1 MEEKQRDLLISVIIP
16 VFNGERYIQECL
28 DSVVCQTYKN
38 IEVLVVDDGS
48 NDHTM
53 ELVHAYSERDT
64 RIQLFGQE
72 NQGPAIAR
80 NTGMLHASGDYIAF
94 LDADDFW
101 ADERC
106 LETICST
113 LAEIPC
119 DVLGTFFLLAHEGKR
134 ERTDLHVEYFT
145 EKCERGGKWI
155 SFSEEQKIFNFTSYL
170 YKRDFLESHKIQF
183 PALCYFEDPP
193 FLFSALTAAEKYYI
207 IPLEWYCYRREHK
220 ENYRIGKRQQSD
232 YIEGML
238 QIARKAVAFSYDK
251 VIEFQ
256 KDLLKGYAFD
266 LTEQLLDGNL
276 EVLFSMVDLL
286 KLLGKNPEENQDVQ
300 FVKEAVAEYAGVYMA
315 SVKQMQKEIQSRME
329 KADRIV
335 IYGAGKYGK
344 SVWNNISAGSARKTD
359 IYFGT
364 TKEPDQEAFCGR
376 PVWKIDELLK
386 EESKNILVIVAIRE
400 VPTEMTAVL
409 KKFHVENY
417 IVIDARNFKMFEQS
431 FSLGKW

>member
-145 EKCERGGKWI
+145 EKCERGG
-155 SFSEEQKIFNFTSYL
+155 E
-170 YKRDFLESHKIQF
+170 
-183 PALCYFEDPP
+183 
-193 FLFSALTAAEKYYI
+193 
-207 IPLEWYCYRREHK
+207 
-220 ENYRIGKRQQSD
+220 
-232 YIEGML
+232 
-238 QIARKAVAFSYDK
+238 
-251 VIEFQ
+251 
-256 KDLLKGYAFD
+256 
-266 LTEQLLDGNL
+266 
-276 EVLFSMVDLL
+276 VDL
-286 KLLGKNPEENQDVQ
+286 
-300 FVKEAVAEYAGVYMA
+300 F
-315 SVKQMQKEIQSRME
+315 
-329 KADRIV
+329 
-335 IYGAGKYGK
+335 
-344 SVWNNISAGSARKTD
+344 
-359 IYFGT
+359 F
-364 TKEPDQEAFCGR
+364 
-376 PVWKIDELLK
+376 
-386 EESKNILVIVAIRE
+386 
-400 VPTEMTAVL
+400 
-409 KKFHVENY
+409 
-417 IVIDARNFKMFEQS
+417 
-431 FSLGKW
+431 